1 MSMLNVLLLVIK
13 LIFFS
18 SKFAAATDT
27 INQFESHEDNT
38 TLVSND
44 GTFELG
50 FFTPGST
57 SPNHY
62 LGIRYKHIPIRTMVW
77 VPNRDTPI
85 KDNSS
90 KLSINKQGNLAPLN
104 QNKNTQG
111 SKEFKN
117 VVMLCAEPQHQNL
130 VKVLGCCIQ
139 EDEKLLIYEYM
150 ANKSLEVFLFDIL
163 ETLGDFTSKENWDK
177 FFTLRGDSFEW
188 YVEWPNLRGPLLSL
202 PKTVPLPLQLL
213 VPGCGNS
220 RLSEHL
226 HDAGHT
232 AITNIDFS
240 KIVISNMLCRNIRD
254 RPLMRWHIMDMTAM
268 QFKDESFGAV
278 IDIGGLDA
286 LMEPELGPKLEN
298 QYLSEMERNEIEAE
312 LENSRKSL
320 TD

>member
-104 QNKNTQG
+104 QNKNTVIW
-111 SKEFKN
+111 SRNMTTKESL
-117 VVMLCAEPQHQNL
+117 VVA
-130 VKVLGCCIQ
+130 
-139 EDEKLLIYEYM
+139 
-150 ANKSLEVFLFDIL
+150 
-163 ETLGDFTSKENWDK
+163 
-177 FFTLRGDSFEW
+177 
-188 YVEWPNLRGPLLSL
+188 
-202 PKTVPLPLQLL
+202 QLL
-213 VPGCGNS
+213 NFGN
-220 RLSEHL
+220 
-226 HDAGHT
+226 
-232 AITNIDFS
+232 
-240 KIVISNMLCRNIRD
+240 
-254 RPLMRWHIMDMTAM
+254 
-268 QFKDESFGAV
+268 
-278 IDIGGLDA
+278 
-286 LMEPELGPKLEN
+286 
-298 QYLSEMERNEIEAE
+298 
-312 LENSRKSL
+312 
-320 TD
+320 